1 MTQERMIET
10 VFAKQSDAIQ
20 QVIRRTCIIDYGI
33 VLGVLGQNVVKV
45 GLSVADNNEDVQII
59 VCTLISACSSSIAI
73 NVVPKKGDKVI
84 VFFPRHFNPN
94 MFDVNKEEPIVDSSC
109 KGYTR
114 LSGLAMLANQFNPT
128 AHKNTITVDNGAVT
142 IESAKTKIEIDKD
155 GNVSID
161 TEGKYT
167 IKNND
172 TDLLSVIKGLS
183 SELKNLTTT
192 ATSQT
197 SQATSAE
204 SVASLE
210 TWEHTKLEKL
220 LSDGTSES

>member
-33 VLGVLGQNVVKV
+33 VLEVLGQNVVKV
-45 GLSVADNNEDVQII
+45 GLSVADNNEDVQIL
-59 VCTLISACSSSIAI
+59 VCTLISACSSSIAVNI
-73 NVVPKKGDKVI
+73 VPKKGDKVI

-142 IESAKTKIEIDKD
+142 IESAKTKIEIDSD

-167 IKNND
+167 IKNKD
-172 TDLLSVIKGLS
+172 TDLLSVISGLAD
-183 SELKNLTTT
+183 EVKNLKTEGNQS
-192 ATSQT
+192 AQQT
-197 SQATSAE
+197 SEASKATIE
-204 SVASLE
+204 L
-210 TWEHTKLEKL
+210 WEQTKLNKL
-220 LSDGTSES
+220 LSDGSSES